1 MFKYILLILA
11 AVVLYKLIF
20 DLIIPVYRA
29 SRDIKKRFRD
39 INQQMQERMNQAQG
53 GFGAG
58 PVRDRQPEPSPQ
70 KGAEPGDY
78 IEFEEVR

>member
-1 MFKYILLILA
+1 MFPMLLSFLFYAFLVYLA
-11 AVVLYKLIF
+11 WKIIFGLVIPLYRTTRR
-20 DLIIPVYRA
+20 V
-29 SRDIKKRFRD
+29 KKSFRE
-39 INQQMQERMNQAQG
+39 MQERMNQAQS